1 MSLGVA
7 LLATVAAALASP
19 APSASPA
26 VAPAAAT
33 TPAPARV
40 FVPGT
45 FAGVPGARRPEALD
59 GAATV
64 AYALAHA
71 PSLLAQR
78 AQVLALDSTLA
89 KARAGEYPIPEGRLE
104 NQIAKSANQSGQ
116 FAQFGIA
123 PVSNFSQNTADLETT
138 YNLYNGTQQI
148 TAEQAKRNV
157 DNAKY
162 ELTRQEQ
169 QLAVTV
175 SNAFYNLA
183 ALRAAVAL
191 AENDVGYQQAL
202 LDSARAS
209 EKVGRVAGVDVL
221 RAQVAVARST
231 SSLVQARAD
240 AANAAESL
248 AVQIGAPNDTAF
260 AVPEVLPE
268 PALPKTP
275 PADLIRIAKLNRP
288 EIAEARA
295 ALDVSKL
302 SDAAVDSD
310 LRPTVAAN
318 ASFGSQVAPTNFVL
332 QQQQIDAS
340 NAAAIASYQQEK
352 ALFPGV
358 NFPPPAL
365 QPPVERTSKGFWQF
379 NITSTFLLPLYDYGQ
394 RAAAH
399 HAARAQIESS
409 LASLYNAYD
418 TVAADVDAAE
428 RNLTSANE
436 KLGLAK
442 LAAQQAG
449 ESARI
454 AQLQYK
460 NGLISFTDAAQTE
473 QTALSAQNDLVA
485 ARVTYVTAFIKLR
498 ASLAPPDAA
507 AVADLRGL

>member
-1 MSLGVA
+1 MIGSAMISTVSAVVA
-7 LLATVAAALASP
+7 IAASPSPAAAQ
-19 APSASPA
+19 
-26 VAPAAAT
+26 APAA
-33 TPAPARV
+33 TPPPARV
-40 FVPGT
+40 FAPGT
-45 FAGVPGARRPEALD
+45 FVGAPGARRPVPLD

-64 AYALAHA
+64 NYALAHA

-123 PVSNFSQNTADLETT
+123 PASNFSQNTADLETT
-138 YNLYNGTQQI
+138 YNIYNGTQQI

-162 ELTRQEQ
+162 ELTRQEE

-183 ALRAAVAL
+183 ALRGAVTL
-191 AENDVGYQQAL
+191 SENDLRYQQAL
-202 LDSARAS
+202 LDTARAS

-231 SSLVQARAD
+231 ATLVQARTD

-248 AVQIGAPNDTAF
+248 AVEIGAPNDTPF
-260 AVPEVLPE
+260 DVPAVLPE
-268 PALPKTP
+268 PAPPKTSS
-275 PADLIRIAKLNRP
+275 ADLARIAKINRP
-288 EIAEARA
+288 EIAEAQA

-302 SDAAVDSD
+302 GDASVDSD

-332 QQQQIDAS
+332 QQEEIDQS
-340 NAAAIASYQQEK
+340 NASTIASYQQEK

-358 NFPPPAL
+358 NFPAPVL
-365 QPPVERTSKGFWQF
+365 LPPVERGSKGFWQF
-379 NITSTFLLPLYDYGQ
+379 NITSTFLIPLYDYGQ

-418 TVAADVDAAE
+418 TVAADVDAAD
-428 RNLTSANE
+428 RNLASANE
-436 KLGLAK
+436 KLVLAK
-442 LAAQQAG
+442 LAAQQAD

-460 NGLISFTDAAQTE
+460 NGLISFTDVTQTQ
-473 QTALSAQNDLVA
+473 QTALSAENDLIA

-498 ASLAPPDAA
+498 AALAPPDASA
-507 AVADLRGL
+507 IADLRGL